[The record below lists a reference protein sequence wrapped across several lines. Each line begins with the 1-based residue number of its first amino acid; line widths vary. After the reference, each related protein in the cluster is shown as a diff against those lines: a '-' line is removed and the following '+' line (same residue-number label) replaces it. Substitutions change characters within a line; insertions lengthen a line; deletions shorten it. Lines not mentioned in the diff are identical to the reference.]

1 MKLSTIA
8 HTTLIFYDGYDVVFW
23 MSFNKGRL
31 KWLLARAGRIII
43 IFSEKVRIFG
53 KRLWTLLKRLF
64 LNLRPILD
72 FIGRKISE
80 KSAPLMQRKR
90 VTSAEHNTN
99 NIGKNRSIGVR
110 RLLRR
115 IGIITA
121 AKLEETIIQ
130 TKHAIKHEIEV
141 GKQDIESPQPVSLEN
156 TIKRTNLNEELAEQI
171 RKQTG
176 LDCEAPKIGSLEVEY
191 KRYYSNNF
199 TLSPKITT
207 NRGCILVKGRR
218 FTIIQIIQ
226 RN

>member
-1 MKLSTIA
+1 MKLSSIA
-8 HTTLIFYDGYDVVFW
+8 HTTLMFYDWYDVVVW

-43 IFSEKVRIFG
+43 ILSEKVRIFG
-53 KRLWTLLKRLF
+53 KLSWTLLKRLF
-64 LNLRPILD
+64 VNLRPILD
-72 FIGRKISE
+72 FTGRKISE

-110 RLLRR
+110 RFLRR

-121 AKLEETIIQ
+121 AKLEESIRQ

-171 RKQTG
+171 RKQAG